1 MGCQN
6 VVSVGVNSECFGIA
20 INELIDWFTIAIVKI
35 ALVAEPGQIATST
48 MWRIL
53 FTISLM
59 NMNITSS

>member
-6 VVSVGVNSECFGIA
+6 VVSVGVNSKRFGIA